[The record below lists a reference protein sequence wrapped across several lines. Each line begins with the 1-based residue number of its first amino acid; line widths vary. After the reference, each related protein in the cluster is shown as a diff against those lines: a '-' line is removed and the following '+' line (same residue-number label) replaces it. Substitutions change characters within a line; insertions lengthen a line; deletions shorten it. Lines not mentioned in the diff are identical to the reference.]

1 VGFRISLFNLA
12 NELVYLFKLSFLQ
25 SFILVYVCVLIEH
38 GSLHFFHFNLHLLQL
53 LIQIIDLLILLID
66 HTGLV
71 LYNSDGFH

>member
-12 NELVYLFKLSFLQ
+12 NELVYLFKLRFLQ
-25 SFILVYVCVLIEH
+25 SIILVYVCVLIEH
-38 GSLHFFHFNLHLLQL
+38 VSLHFFHFHLHLLQL

-71 LYNSDGFH
+71 LYNGDGFH